1 MLLRPRI
8 AWFACFLS
16 LVSSTCGSGPLE
28 NLWIPKGNAFVAYTA
43 LLNPTLCLSP
53 VCFPFSPASS
63 TMIKLYGVF
72 FSVLP
77 DALRWE
83 DAPILPP
90 SLTDTCERFRKN
102 VISVLSA
109 VIQIMASG
117 D

>member
-1 MLLRPRI
+1 MALGHLK
-8 AWFACFLS
+8 
-16 LVSSTCGSGPLE
+16 
-28 NLWIPKGNAFVAYTA
+28 NLWIPKGNTFVAYIA
-43 LLNPTLCLSP
+43 LLNPALCLSP
-53 VCFPFSPASS
+53 VCFPYSPASP
-63 TMIKLYGVF
+63 TMIKLSVVF
-72 FSVLP
+72 SPALP

-109 VIQIMASG
+109 VIQIVASG